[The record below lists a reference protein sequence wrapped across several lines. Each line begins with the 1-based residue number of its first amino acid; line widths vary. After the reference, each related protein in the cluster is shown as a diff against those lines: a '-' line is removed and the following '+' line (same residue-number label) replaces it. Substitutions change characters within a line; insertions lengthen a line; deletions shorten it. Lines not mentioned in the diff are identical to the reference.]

1 MCKVARLQFL
11 QIEISTEIVLRGEE
25 QQTVVCVHYCYVGTA
40 NVCIISLTTCLSHM
54 LERERERERERE

>member
-11 QIEISTEIVLRGEE
+11 QIEISTEIVLCGEE

-54 LERERERERERE
+54 LERERERERE